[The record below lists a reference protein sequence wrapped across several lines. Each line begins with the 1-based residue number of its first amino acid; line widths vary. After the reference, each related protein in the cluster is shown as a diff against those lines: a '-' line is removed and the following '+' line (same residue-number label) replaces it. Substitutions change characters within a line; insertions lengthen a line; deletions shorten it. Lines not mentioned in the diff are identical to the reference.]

1 MNRESSLRELTAEFA
16 RHEGRQP
23 RVMVTSRAKG
33 QEDSR
38 IHEAAV
44 LLANYGFN
52 VDLGPAFRKEQ
63 ELVSNALE
71 NDVDLLVLISTET
84 GLPEELV
91 RAIEDLLARSG
102 RADLAVLGMPQDWTP
117 GELANQLEASMKKL
131 LRF

>member
-71 NDVDLLVLISTET
+71 NDVDLLVLI
-84 GLPEELV
+84 GLEAGLTEELE
-91 RAIEDLLARSG
+91 RDLEDLLARLG
-102 RADLAVLGMPQDWTP
+102 RADMIMIGMQQDWTP
-117 GELANQLEASMKKL
+117 GGLADRLEASLKTL

>member
-1 MNRESSLRELTAEFA
+1 MNRESSLSELTADFA

-23 RVMVTSRAKG
+23 RVMITSRAKG

-38 IHEAAV
+38 MHEAAV
-44 LLANYGFN
+44 LLANFGFN

-71 NDVDLLVLISTET
+71 NDVDLLLLIGTEAA
-84 GLPEELV
+84 LPEELV
-91 RAIEDLLARSG
+91 LAIEDLLARSG
-102 RADLAVLGMPQDWTP
+102 RADMMVLGMTQDWTP
-117 GELANQLEASMKKL
+117 GELADRLEASMKEL